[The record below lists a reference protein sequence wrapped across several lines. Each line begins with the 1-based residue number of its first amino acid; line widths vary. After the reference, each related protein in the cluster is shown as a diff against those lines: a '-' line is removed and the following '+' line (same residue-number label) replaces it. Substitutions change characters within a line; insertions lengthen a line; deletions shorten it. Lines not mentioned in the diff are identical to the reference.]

1 MRYSNTSARRNPSK
15 EPPPVNRNTRE
26 NLVQI
31 TGLALAVIGGYLVW
45 GWAGVPVG
53 FLLFAVAI
61 ALRVRFKMGKAQ
73 EIGKQQRAA
82 REAARQAGNVS
93 S

>member
-1 MRYSNTSARRNPSK
+1 M
-15 EPPPVNRNTRE
+15 NRNTRE
-26 NLVQI
+26 NVIQI
-31 TGLALAVIGGYLVW
+31 TGLVVAVVGGFLIW

-61 ALRVRFKMGKAQ
+61 VVRVRFKMGKAQ
-73 EIGKQQRAA
+73 EIGRAQRAA
-82 REAARQAGNVS
+82 REAARQGGNVS

>member
-1 MRYSNTSARRNPSK
+1 M
-15 EPPPVNRNTRE
+15 NRNTRE
-26 NLVQI
+26 NLIQI
-31 TGLALAVIGGYLVW
+31 IGLALAVIGGYLIW
-45 GWAGVPVG
+45 GWVGVPAG

-61 ALRVRFKMGKAQ
+61 VLRVRFKMGKAQ
-73 EIGKQQRAA
+73 EIGTQQRAAREAA